1 MVGSKKVLTV
11 SYGTFSCTLE
21 GFEDNFDTMRAIAE
35 YFRDLAA
42 DDRYFGAEPPTPD
55 AEMLQ
60 RIAEREIQRRVQAR
74 VAGDEV
80 HLRADKSG
88 AQEASD
94 AAEASAEASPTP
106 ETTPVAASSA
116 LGGAAV
122 AGAAVA
128 AVVAASEPRVDEQPA
143 EAAEA
148 DAPQITEEA
157 ALEEAQQE
165 EQGADEAVAP
175 EVEVADTPDAENP
188 QEKTDLQVVAEDD
201 LSEPDEVAQDEDALA
216 SQSAEAAPDVA
227 EADNANADAES
238 DQDQQGV
245 IVDDAAARDSQDAEE
260 ESADIELAAKLARIK
275 EAVAVEETATTAAE
289 TEDAPLDSVA
299 DVSNAVA
306 QMAEE
311 ADTAP
316 VEESASE
323 QQATSD
329 AGPSDTNAED
339 APELRDRVV
348 NVRRDQAF
356 EKLAAAVAGTGAVAA
371 VAATTKDL
379 AVEASEDAG
388 VDAAAAEN
396 DTTED
401 AAEAAPSRSEDAA
414 EPKIETTS
422 EIDPLEEEL
431 MAELA
436 AVERELG
443 LEPISGA
450 SPSVTDEIVDE
461 AVEMAPQAAEQSSAA
476 VESDPAKEIEDAVEI
491 TIDTEAED
499 AAEAAKSPFRD
510 GETEDARIDRLVDQ
524 TNTEMEGAE
533 NQRRRAAIQHL
544 RAAVRA
550 KEADAPGET
559 EEARTEVRQEAYRKD
574 LSQLVPSRPTAQ
586 GKTQRPMAMP
596 TNLSQPRKEA
606 THDGPPVRPSRPAG
620 STGKTQRPVSIKEG
634 LVAPLV
640 LVSEDRV
647 ETGDLNNTADSP
659 DMPKVQRRADE
670 PVEGRAVDLTAP
682 GVPTR
687 SALANAI
694 RSTLKRH
701 RALLGGKSSDTED
714 QPDLDQIRASSAD
727 FQEFAARMGAN
738 SLAEL
743 LECAAAYTTGVE
755 GKAVFS
761 QSDVISRVVDPDDP
775 DGVTREAGLRTF
787 GKLLRQG
794 RIQKLKRGQ
803 FTISQSSP
811 YMPESRSA

>member
-88 AQEASD
+88 AQETSD
-94 AAEASAEASPTP
+94 AAEASAEAAPTQ
-106 ETTPVAASSA
+106 ETTPVATNSA

-128 AVVAASEPRVDEQPA
+128 AAISEPPSVEQPA
-143 EAAEA
+143 KAAEA
-148 DAPQITEEA
+148 DAPQIAEEA
-157 ALEEAQQE
+157 APEETPQE

-188 QEKTDLQVVAEDD
+188 QEETYLEVVAEDG
-201 LSEPDEVAQDEDALA
+201 LSEPKEVAHEADDLA
-216 SQSAEAAPDVA
+216 SQSDEAASDVA

-260 ESADIELAAKLARIK
+260 ESTDIELAAKLARIK
-275 EAVAVEETATTAAE
+275 EAVAVEETVTIAAE

-329 AGPSDTNAED
+329 AGPSDANAED

-348 NVRRDQAF
+348 NVRREQAF

-379 AVEASEDAG
+379 AVEAPEDVG

-414 EPKIETTS
+414 EPEIETTS

-450 SPSVTDEIVDE
+450 SPSVSDETVDE
-461 AVEMAPQAAEQSSAA
+461 AVQMAPRAAEQSSGA
-476 VESDPAKEIEDAVEI
+476 VKSDNAKDIEDAVEI
-491 TIDTEAED
+491 KIDTEAED
-499 AAEAAKSPFRD
+499 AAEAAKSPFLD

-524 TNTEMEGAE
+524 TNAEMEGAE

-596 TNLSQPRKEA
+596 TNLSQPRKQA
-606 THDGPPVRPSRPAG
+606 SHDGPPVRPSRPAG

-647 ETGDLNNTADSP
+647 ETDDLNTADSP

-803 FTISQSSP
+803 FTISQSSQ

>member
-88 AQEASD
+88 AQETSD
-94 AAEASAEASPTP
+94 AAEASAEAAPTQ
-106 ETTPVAASSA
+106 ETTPVATNSA

-128 AVVAASEPRVDEQPA
+128 AAISEPPSVEQPA
-143 EAAEA
+143 KAAEA
-148 DAPQITEEA
+148 DAPQIAEEA
-157 ALEEAQQE
+157 APEETPQE

-188 QEKTDLQVVAEDD
+188 QEETYLEVVAEDG
-201 LSEPDEVAQDEDALA
+201 LSEPKEVAHEADDLA
-216 SQSAEAAPDVA
+216 SQSDEAASDVA

-260 ESADIELAAKLARIK
+260 ESTDIELAAKLARIK
-275 EAVAVEETATTAAE
+275 EAVAVEETVTIAAE

-348 NVRRDQAF
+348 NVRREQAF

-379 AVEASEDAG
+379 AVEAPEDVG

-414 EPKIETTS
+414 EPEIETTS

-450 SPSVTDEIVDE
+450 SPSVSDETVDE
-461 AVEMAPQAAEQSSAA
+461 AVQMAPRAAEQSSAA
-476 VESDPAKEIEDAVEI
+476 VKSDTAKDIEDAVEI
-491 TIDTEAED
+491 KIDTEAED
-499 AAEAAKSPFRD
+499 AAEAAKSPFLD

-524 TNTEMEGAE
+524 TNAEMEGAE
-533 NQRRRAAIQHL
+533 NKRRRAAIQHL

-596 TNLSQPRKEA
+596 TNLSQPRKQA
-606 THDGPPVRPSRPAG
+606 SHDGPPVRPSRPAG

-647 ETGDLNNTADSP
+647 ETDDLNTADSP

-803 FTISQSSP
+803 FTISQSSQ

>member
-88 AQEASD
+88 AQETSD
-94 AAEASAEASPTP
+94 AAEASAKAAPTQ
-106 ETTPVAASSA
+106 ETTPVATNSA

-128 AVVAASEPRVDEQPA
+128 AAISEPPSVEQPA
-143 EAAEA
+143 KAAEA
-148 DAPQITEEA
+148 DAPQIAEEA
-157 ALEEAQQE
+157 APEETPQE

-188 QEKTDLQVVAEDD
+188 QEETYLEVVAEDG
-201 LSEPDEVAQDEDALA
+201 LSEPKEVAHEADDLA
-216 SQSAEAAPDVA
+216 SQSDEAASDVA

-260 ESADIELAAKLARIK
+260 ESTDIELAAKLARIK
-275 EAVAVEETATTAAE
+275 EAVAVEETVTIAAE

-329 AGPSDTNAED
+329 AGPSDANAED

-348 NVRRDQAF
+348 NVRREQAF

-379 AVEASEDAG
+379 AVEAPEDVG

-414 EPKIETTS
+414 EPEIETTS

-450 SPSVTDEIVDE
+450 SPSVSDETVDE
-461 AVEMAPQAAEQSSAA
+461 AVQMAPRAAEQSSAA
-476 VESDPAKEIEDAVEI
+476 VKSDNAKDIEDAVEI
-491 TIDTEAED
+491 KIDTEAED
-499 AAEAAKSPFRD
+499 AAEAAKSPFLD

-596 TNLSQPRKEA
+596 TNLSQPRKQA
-606 THDGPPVRPSRPAG
+606 SHDGPPVRPSRPAG

-647 ETGDLNNTADSP
+647 ETDDLNTADSP

-803 FTISQSSP
+803 FTISQSSQ

>member
-88 AQEASD
+88 AQETSD
-94 AAEASAEASPTP
+94 AAEASAEAAPTQ
-106 ETTPVAASSA
+106 ETTPVATNSA

-128 AVVAASEPRVDEQPA
+128 AAISEPPSVEQPA
-143 EAAEA
+143 KAAEA
-148 DAPQITEEA
+148 DAPQIAEEA
-157 ALEEAQQE
+157 APEETPQE

-188 QEKTDLQVVAEDD
+188 QEETYLEVVAEDG
-201 LSEPDEVAQDEDALA
+201 LSEPKEVAHEADDLA
-216 SQSAEAAPDVA
+216 SQSDEAASDVA

-260 ESADIELAAKLARIK
+260 ESTDIELAAKLARIK
-275 EAVAVEETATTAAE
+275 EAVAVEETVTIAAE

-348 NVRRDQAF
+348 NVRREQAF

-379 AVEASEDAG
+379 AVEAPEDVG

-414 EPKIETTS
+414 EPEIETTS

-450 SPSVTDEIVDE
+450 SPSVSDETVDE
-461 AVEMAPQAAEQSSAA
+461 AVQMAPRAAEQSSGA
-476 VESDPAKEIEDAVEI
+476 VKSDNAKDIEDAVEI
-491 TIDTEAED
+491 KIDTEAED
-499 AAEAAKSPFRD
+499 AAEAAKSPFLD

-524 TNTEMEGAE
+524 TNAEMEGAE
-533 NQRRRAAIQHL
+533 NKRRRAAIQHL

-596 TNLSQPRKEA
+596 TNLSQPRKQA
-606 THDGPPVRPSRPAG
+606 SHDGPPVRPSRPAG

-647 ETGDLNNTADSP
+647 ETDDLNTADSP

>member
-1 MVGSKKVLTV
+1 VVGSKKVLTV

-94 AAEASAEASPTP
+94 AAEASAEAAPAP

-128 AVVAASEPRVDEQPA
+128 VTISEPPSVEQPA

-148 DAPQITEEA
+148 DAPEITEEA
-157 ALEEAQQE
+157 APEETQQE

-188 QEKTDLQVVAEDD
+188 QEETDLEVVAEDD
-201 LSEPDEVAQDEDALA
+201 LSEPKEVTHEADALA
-216 SQSAEAAPDVA
+216 SQSDEAASDVA

-238 DQDQQGV
+238 DQDQHGV

-275 EAVAVEETATTAAE
+275 EAVAVEESATTAAE

-311 ADTAP
+311 SDTAP

-348 NVRRDQAF
+348 NVRREQAF

-379 AVEASEDAG
+379 AGEASEDAG
-388 VDAAAAEN
+388 VDSAAAEN

-401 AAEAAPSRSEDAA
+401 AAEAAPLQSEDAA
-414 EPKIETTS
+414 EPEIETTS

-450 SPSVTDEIVDE
+450 SPSVSDETVDE

-476 VESDPAKEIEDAVEI
+476 VESDPAKEIEDAVEV

-606 THDGPPVRPSRPAG
+606 SHDGPPVRPSRPAG

-647 ETGDLNNTADSP
+647 ETDDLNTADSP

>member
-88 AQEASD
+88 VQETSD
-94 AAEASAEASPTP
+94 AAEASAEAAPAP
-106 ETTPVAASSA
+106 EATPVAASSA

-128 AVVAASEPRVDEQPA
+128 AVVAASEPPSVEQPA
-143 EAAEA
+143 EAAEP

-157 ALEEAQQE
+157 ALEETPQE

-216 SQSAEAAPDVA
+216 SQSDEAASDVA

-238 DQDQQGV
+238 DQDQHGV

-260 ESADIELAAKLARIK
+260 ERADIELAAKLARIK

-379 AVEASEDAG
+379 DVEASEDAG

-401 AAEAAPSRSEDAA
+401 AAEAAPSRSADAA
-414 EPKIETTS
+414 EPEIETIS

-450 SPSVTDEIVDE
+450 SHSVSDETVDE
-461 AVEMAPQAAEQSSAA
+461 AVEMVPQAAEQSSAA
-476 VESDPAKEIEDAVEI
+476 VEPDPAKEIEDAVEI

-606 THDGPPVRPSRPAG
+606 SHDGPPVRPSRPAG

-647 ETGDLNNTADSP
+647 ETDDLNTADSP

>member
-94 AAEASAEASPTP
+94 AGEASAEAAPTP

-116 LGGAAV
+116 LDGAAV
-122 AGAAVA
+122 ARAAVA
-128 AVVAASEPRVDEQPA
+128 AAICEPPSVEQPA

-165 EQGADEAVAP
+165 DQGAAEAVAP
-175 EVEVADTPDAENP
+175 DVEDADTPDADNP
-188 QEKTDLQVVAEDD
+188 QEETDLQVVAEDD
-201 LSEPDEVAQDEDALA
+201 HSEPDEVAQDEDALA
-216 SQSAEAAPDVA
+216 SQSEEAAPDVA
-227 EADNANADAES
+227 EAETDSAEAES
-238 DQDQQGV
+238 DPDHQDTEEA
-245 IVDDAAARDSQDAEE
+245 DADT
-260 ESADIELAAKLARIK
+260 ELAAKLARIK
-275 EAVAVEETATTAAE
+275 QAVAADETPAISAE
-289 TEDAPLDSVA
+289 QEDAFLDSA
-299 DVSNAVA
+299 EDVPNAVA
-306 QMAEE
+306 HMSDQAETVPLE
-311 ADTAP
+311 EP
-316 VEESASE
+316 VSE
-323 QQATSD
+323 QQVARDEELAD
-329 AGPSDTNAED
+329 ADAD

-348 NVRRDQAF
+348 KVRRDQAF

-379 AVEASEDAG
+379 DVEASEDAG

-396 DTTED
+396 DATED
-401 AAEAAPSRSEDAA
+401 ATEAAPSQSEEAA

-476 VESDPAKEIEDAVEI
+476 VEPDPAKEIEDAVEL

-574 LSQLVPSRPTAQ
+574 LSQLVPSRPKAQ
-586 GKTQRPMAMP
+586 AKTQRPMAMP
-596 TNLSQPRKEA
+596 TNLSQTRKEVS
-606 THDGPPVRPSRPAG
+606 HDGPPVRPSRPAG

-647 ETGDLNNTADSP
+647 ETDDLNIADSR

-738 SLAEL
+738 SLPEL

>member
-88 AQEASD
+88 AQDASD
-94 AAEASAEASPTP
+94 AAEAFSEAAPTP
-106 ETTPVAASSA
+106 ETTPVAPSSA

-122 AGAAVA
+122 AGADVA
-128 AVVAASEPRVDEQPA
+128 AVVAVSEPRSVEQPA
-143 EAAEA
+143 EVAEL
-148 DAPQITEEA
+148 DMPQIAEEA
-157 ALEEAQQE
+157 ALEETQQE
-165 EQGADEAVAP
+165 DQGADEVVAP
-175 EVEVADTPDAENP
+175 EVEVADTLDTENL
-188 QEKTDLQVVAEDD
+188 QEETDLHVVAENDH
-201 LSEPDEVAQDEDALA
+201 SAPDEVAQNEDAIA
-216 SQSAEAAPDVA
+216 SQSEEAASDVA
-227 EADNANADAES
+227 EAETDSVEAES
-238 DQDQQGV
+238 DPDHQDL
-245 IVDDAAARDSQDAEE
+245 IEDDVAARDGQSAEE
-260 ESADIELAAKLARIK
+260 ADADTELAAKLARIK
-275 EAVAVEETATTAAE
+275 QAVAADETPAISAAQ
-289 TEDAPLDSVA
+289 EDAFLDSA
-299 DVSNAVA
+299 EDVPNAVA
-306 QMAEE
+306 NMSDEAETVPLE
-311 ADTAP
+311 EP
-316 VEESASE
+316 VSE
-323 QQATSD
+323 QQAARDEEPTD
-329 AGPSDTNAED
+329 ADAD

-348 NVRRDQAF
+348 KVRREQAF

-371 VAATTKDL
+371 VVATTKDL
-379 AVEASEDAG
+379 AVAASEDAS

-401 AAEAAPSRSEDAA
+401 AAEAAPSQSGDAA
-414 EPKIETTS
+414 EPKIETIS

-450 SPSVTDEIVDE
+450 SNSVSDETVDE
-461 AVEMAPQAAEQSSAA
+461 AVEMAPQATEQSSAA
-476 VESDPAKEIEDAVEI
+476 VEPDPAKEIEDAVEL

-510 GETEDARIDRLVDQ
+510 SETEDARIDRLVDQ

-574 LSQLVPSRPTAQ
+574 LSQLVPSRPKAQ
-586 GKTQRPMAMP
+586 AKTQRPMAMP
-596 TNLSQPRKEA
+596 TNLSQPRKEVS
-606 THDGPPVRPSRPAG
+606 HDGPPVRPSRPVS

-647 ETGDLNNTADSP
+647 ETDDQNTADSP

-701 RALLGGKSSDTED
+701 RAILGGKASDTED
-714 QPDLDQIRASSAD
+714 QPDLEQIRASSGD

-738 SLAEL
+738 SLPEL

-761 QSDVISRVVDPDDP
+761 QSDVISRVVNPDDP

>member
-94 AAEASAEASPTP
+94 AAEASAEAAPAP

-128 AVVAASEPRVDEQPA
+128 VTISEPPSVEQPA

-148 DAPQITEEA
+148 DAPEITEEA
-157 ALEEAQQE
+157 APEETQQE

-188 QEKTDLQVVAEDD
+188 QEETDLEVVAEDD
-201 LSEPDEVAQDEDALA
+201 LSEPKEVTHEADALA
-216 SQSAEAAPDVA
+216 SQSDEAASDVA

-238 DQDQQGV
+238 DQDQHGV

-275 EAVAVEETATTAAE
+275 EAVAVEESATTAAE

-311 ADTAP
+311 SDTAP

-348 NVRRDQAF
+348 NVRREQAF

-379 AVEASEDAG
+379 AGEASEDAG
-388 VDAAAAEN
+388 VDSAAAEN

-401 AAEAAPSRSEDAA
+401 AAEAAPLQSEDAA
-414 EPKIETTS
+414 EPEIETTS

-450 SPSVTDEIVDE
+450 SPSVSDETVDE

-476 VESDPAKEIEDAVEI
+476 VESDPAKEIEDAVEV

-606 THDGPPVRPSRPAG
+606 SHDGPPVRPSRPAG

-647 ETGDLNNTADSP
+647 ETDDLNTADSP